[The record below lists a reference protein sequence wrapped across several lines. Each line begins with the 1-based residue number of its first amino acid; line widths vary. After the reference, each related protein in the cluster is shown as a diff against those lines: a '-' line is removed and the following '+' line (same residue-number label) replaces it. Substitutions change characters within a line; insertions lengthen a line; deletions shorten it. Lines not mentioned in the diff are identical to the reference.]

1 MKSKFLIALLFIL
14 CGSHAYTQ
22 DIVVDTSK
30 MMTIDSSMT
39 SSCCA
44 NCYSNIVSVGGK
56 YYFNT
61 LGNTRTL
68 LGDNGFLMDQEAFEY
83 QLRLYNLPKIF
94 YFQQLGTL
102 TNTNYASVTGI
113 GLKEDFR
120 WNIFK
125 NSKHFILAPYIEL
138 GGGYYRMNIVKGV
151 GPNSI
156 TSVLNSSV
164 ENYFVDNFVLSGDVG
179 LDLGFGFDIE
189 DKRLNIIFN
198 GGYITNVPSQWRL
211 AGSLAFREKIN
222 LASPY
227 AGVTV
232 RLDINCSKSC
242 EKGCCK

>member
-1 MKSKFLIALLFIL
+1 MKSKFLIAVLFIF
-14 CGSHAYTQ
+14 CGSLAYAQ
-22 DIVVDTSK
+22 NIAVDTSK
-30 MMTIDSSMT
+30 MMSKDSSMAKST
-39 SSCCA
+39 CA
-44 NCYSNIVSVGGK
+44 NCYCNIVSVGNK

-68 LGDNGFLMDQEAFEY
+68 LGNNGFQMDQEAFEY

-102 TNTNYASVTGI
+102 TNSNYASVTGI

-120 WNIFK
+120 WNVFK
-125 NSKHFILAPYIEL
+125 NSKHLVLAPYVEL

-151 GPNSI
+151 GPSSI
-156 TSVLNSSV
+156 TSVLNSTV

-189 DKRLNIIFN
+189 DKRFSVIFN
-198 GGYITNVPSQWRL
+198 GGYITNVPSEWRL

-232 RLDINCSKSC
+232 RLDMNCNKC
-242 EKGCCK
+242 DKGCCK

>member
-1 MKSKFLIALLFIL
+1 MKSKFLIAFLFLIL
-14 CGSHAYTQ
+14 GSNTYAQ
-22 DIVVDTSK
+22 EIVVDKSK
-30 MMTIDSSMT
+30 MIATDSAMTA
-39 SSCCA
+39 SCSA
-44 NCYSNIVSVGGK
+44 NTYCNIVSVGGK
-56 YYFNT
+56 YYYNT

-68 LGDNGFLMDQEAFEY
+68 LGDNGFQMDQEAFEY

-102 TNTNYASVTGI
+102 SNTNYASVTGI

-120 WNIFK
+120 LNILK
-125 NSKHFILAPYIEL
+125 NSKHFILAPYVEL

-151 GPNSI
+151 GANTIS
-156 TSVLNSSV
+156 TVLNSSV
-164 ENYFVDNFVLSGDVG
+164 ENYFVDNFVFSGDIG
-179 LDLGFGFDIE
+179 LDLGFGFDLE
-189 DKRLNIIFN
+189 GKRLSVIFN

-211 AGSLAFREKIN
+211 AGSLAFKEKIN

-232 RLDINCSKSC
+232 RLDMNCSKSC

>member
-1 MKSKFLIALLFIL
+1 MKSKFLIAVLFIF
-14 CGSHAYTQ
+14 CGSLAYAQ
-22 DIVVDTSK
+22 NIAVDTSK
-30 MMTIDSSMT
+30 MMSKDSSMAT
-39 SSCCA
+39 STCA
-44 NCYSNIVSVGGK
+44 NCYCNIVSVGSK

-68 LGDNGFLMDQEAFEY
+68 LGNNGFQMDQEAFEY

-102 TNTNYASVTGI
+102 TNSNYASVTGI

-120 WNIFK
+120 WNVLK
-125 NSKHFILAPYIEL
+125 KSKHFILAPYVEL

-151 GPNSI
+151 GSSSI
-156 TSVLNSSV
+156 SSVLNSNV

-189 DKRLNIIFN
+189 DKRLSVIFN
-198 GGYITNVPSQWRL
+198 GGYITNIPEWRL

-232 RLDINCSKSC
+232 RLDMNCNTC
-242 EKGCCK
+242 DKGCCK